1 MNKKIFLIK
10 FLLIF
15 LIFLTDQISKYYIIN
30 VFKSQNEEIYL
41 TSFLNFQLIWNEGI
55 AFGLLSFENDL
66 YYNSITFLIV
76 VVILILLF
84 LIRNNDQ
91 SSYFYSMIIGG
102 ALGNLTDRI
111 RYSSEHYLKSD
122 TEMSELFSD
131 LPEALKNNYNF
142 SLRCN
147 YRPLF
152 SKPILP
158 NISSSKDGNAN
169 DIIKKESLI

>member
-30 VFKSQNEEIYL
+30 IFKAQNEVIYL
-41 TSFLNFQLIWNEGI
+41 TSFLNLQLIWNEGI

-84 LIRNNDQ
+84 LIRNHDQ
-91 SSYFYSMIIGG
+91 S
-102 ALGNLTDRI
+102 
-111 RYSSEHYLKSD
+111 
-122 TEMSELFSD
+122 
-131 LPEALKNNYNF
+131 
-142 SLRCN
+142 
-147 YRPLF
+147 
-152 SKPILP
+152 
-158 NISSSKDGNAN
+158 
-169 DIIKKESLI
+169 

>member
-15 LIFLTDQISKYYIIN
+15 LIFLTDQTSKYYIIN
-30 VFKSQNEEIYL
+30 IFKSQNEAIYL
-41 TSFLNFQLIWNEGI
+41 TSFLNLQLIWNEGI

-111 RYSSEHYLKSD
+111 RYSSVPDFIDLHYGNFHWFTFNVADIFITVGILIYILKGFF
-122 TEMSELFSD
+122 T
-131 LPEALKNNYNF
+131 K
-142 SLRCN
+142 
-147 YRPLF
+147 
-152 SKPILP
+152 IV
-158 NISSSKDGNAN
+158 
-169 DIIKKESLI
+169 

>member
-76 VVILILLF
+76 VVILILLL
-84 LIRNNDQ
+84 LIRNHDQ
-91 SSYFYSMIIGG
+91 FSYFYSMIVGG

-111 RYSSEHYLKSD
+111 RYSSVPDFIDFHVSNFHWFVFNIADIFVSLGVICLIIAEI
-122 TEMSELFSD
+122 F
-131 LPEALKNNYNF
+131 YN
-142 SLRCN
+142 
-147 YRPLF
+147 
-152 SKPILP
+152 KE
-158 NISSSKDGNAN
+158 NAN
-169 DIIKKESLI
+169 EKN